1 MRGKP
6 FGLALSLV
14 VAGWLATAPSARA
27 ADPKA
32 VADALVAAVTASGA
46 RSASYEGAIAE
57 GDNVAIA
64 NVKIART
71 HSTVVIP
78 KVVVVAPGPRDGG
91 GFTASEIVF
100 DGGTATSRGR
110 TATWRTGSISE
121 VVIPSAEEAKTRADL
136 RPFATLGMS
145 GITVT
150 GKGMDKPGTIDTVS
164 MSCGE
169 VVAGSPRMCTT
180 GVKGIVLNAAMLA
193 GMPREKA
200 MLDSLGYD
208 ELRMDVTVEAGYDR
222 AAGVADLK
230 SLVVDMPEGTL
241 TLSAKL
247 SDLPIDDA
255 EGQSLR
261 ATVTR
266 KARLDRF
273 SMRFENRGFVQ
284 RALAAQAKATG
295 VPVEEAPDQMNG
307 MVMAALIALN
317 NMDFAAKA
325 AEATSTFLADPK
337 TLSIEIT
344 PSEPITLRTILSK
357 VFTDGAALVD
367 TLGIDIKANQ

>member
-6 FGLALSLV
+6 FGLALSLLL
-14 VAGWLATAPSARA
+14 AGWLAAATPANA

-32 VADALVAAVTASGA
+32 VADALVAAVTATGA
-46 RSASYEGAIAE
+46 RSATYEGATAE

-71 HSTVVIP
+71 HSTLTIP
-78 KVVVVAPGPRDGG
+78 KVVVVSPGPRDGG
-91 GFTASEIVF
+91 GFTAGEIVF

-110 TATWRTGSISE
+110 TATWKTGSIAD

-136 RPFATLGMS
+136 RPFATLGVS
-145 GITVT
+145 GIEVS

-164 MSCGE
+164 MSCGD

-180 GVKGIVLNAAMLA
+180 SIKGIVLNAAMLA

-200 MLDSLGYD
+200 MLDSLGYE

-230 SLVVDMPEGTL
+230 NLVVDAPEGTL
-241 TLSAKL
+241 TLSARL

-273 SMRFENRGFVQ
+273 SLRFENRGFVQ
-284 RALAAQAKATG
+284 RALTAQAKATG
-295 VPVEEAPDQMNG
+295 VPVEEAPDQVNG

-317 NMDFAAKA
+317 NMEFAAKA
-325 AEATSTFLADPK
+325 ADATSTFLADPK

-357 VFTDGAALVD
+357 VFSDGAALVD